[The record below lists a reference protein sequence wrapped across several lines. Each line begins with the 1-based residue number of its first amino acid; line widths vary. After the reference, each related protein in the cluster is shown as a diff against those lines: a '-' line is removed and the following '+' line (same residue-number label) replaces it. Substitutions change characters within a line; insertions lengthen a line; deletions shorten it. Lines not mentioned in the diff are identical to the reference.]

1 MHVLGVLS
9 RVLVDLVH
17 VKIVWLWQNF
27 LSMYNNIFKTLTK
40 VSKNLKNEF
49 IIIRAEAMVYL
60 GVCDLTSEAAAFT

>member
-1 MHVLGVLS
+1 MHVLSVLS

-27 LSMYNNIFKTLTK
+27 LSMYKNIFKTLTK

-49 IIIRAEAMVYL
+49 IVIRAEAMVYL
-60 GVCDLTSEAAAFT
+60 RVRDLTSEAAAFT

>member
-9 RVLVDLVH
+9 RVVVDLVH
-17 VKIVWLWQNF
+17 VKIVCLWQNF

-49 IIIRAEAMVYL
+49 IVIRAEAMVYL
-60 GVCDLTSEAAAFT
+60 RVRDLTSEAAAFT